1 VLNERL
7 LQSSNYSF
15 RFDEE
20 GFKTGDMDSMT
31 MMVFD
36 YWTSKRHN
44 LKQIKASTSLNTIRT
59 KIGHK

>member
-31 MMVFD
+31 MMVLITGRVKDKFKTD
-36 YWTSKRHN
+36 KGKYISQH
-44 LKQIKASTSLNTIRT
+44 
-59 KIGHK
+59 H